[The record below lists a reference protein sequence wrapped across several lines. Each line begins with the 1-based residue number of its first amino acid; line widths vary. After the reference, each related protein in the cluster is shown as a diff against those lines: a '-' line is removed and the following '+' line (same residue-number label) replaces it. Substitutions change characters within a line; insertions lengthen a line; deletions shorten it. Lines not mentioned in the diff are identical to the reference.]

1 MEYLEDALGA
11 VITALPKIVLFVVI
25 LVIGWII
32 ARVLRNLVAKG
43 LGRVGFDRAVER
55 GGLRRWMGTLSASD
69 LAARLVYYGVLLFTL
84 QLAFGVFGPN
94 PVSNLIN
101 AMVAFLPKVFVALV
115 IVVIAAAIGAAA
127 KDVITSALGGLSY
140 GRLLA
145 TVAQVFIL
153 ALGLIAALNQ
163 IGIATTVT
171 TPVLIAVLA
180 TIGGVIIVGVG
191 GGLIQP
197 MRNRWERW
205 LARSEAE
212 MDTIRS
218 HVQASRQ
225 ATPVTGSAA
234 PQPAYTGQGVGA
246 AVDPSHPGYA
256 QPPQEPEQPTVA
268 FPQTGAPGTTQP
280 GTTQPGTTQ
289 PGMPGGQTTYRGGS
303 SGRP

>member
-11 VITALPKIVLFVVI
+11 VITALPKIVLFLVI

-32 ARVLRNLVAKG
+32 ARVLRNLVARG

-69 LAARLVYYGVLLFTL
+69 LAARLVFYGVLLFTL

-115 IVVIAAAIGAAA
+115 IVVIAAAIGAAV

-145 TVAQVFIL
+145 TIAQVFIL

-197 MRNRWERW
+197 MRDRWERW
-205 LARSEAE
+205 LTRSEAE

-225 ATPVTGSAA
+225 STPATGSAA

-246 AVDPSHPGYA
+246 AVDPSHPRYA
-256 QPPQEPEQPTVA
+256 QPPEPEQPTVA
-268 FPQTGAPGTTQP
+268 FPQPGTTQP
-280 GTTQPGTTQ
+280 GATQPGATQ
-289 PGMPGGQTTYRGGS
+289 PGMQTPPPGGQTTYRGGS